1 MMEKIEI
8 SKNVY
13 LCRFEKALGHFVGL
27 NVVLIENGNEA
38 LLVDTGYEDNFLE
51 IKEDLDKRNIKITN
65 VVVSHFHPDHTGGLS
80 YLKDANIYGSEF
92 AANSLSKYNKSI
104 DHLLPNKVVFDKLV
118 FNFGDHTLKLE
129 KNIGHT
135 KDGIL
140 ITIDNKFMYVGD
152 DMVYSHKGKAL
163 IPFCADQIVEE
174 HILSIEKIY
183 KNYIGK
189 IIIPT
194 HGKILENQDL
204 IKKDLENRLTY
215 LKYIQKNTDCT
226 FDEFEKDT
234 GIKFIGMK
242 SHDYNTNKEVKKW

>member
-1 MMEKIEI
+1 M
-8 SKNVY
+8 
-13 LCRFEKALGHFVGL
+13 
-27 NVVLIENGNEA
+27 IENDNEA
-38 LLVDTGYEDNFLE
+38 LLIDTGYEDNFIE

-65 VVVSHFHPDHTGGLS
+65 IVVSHFHPDHTGGLAH
-80 YLKDANIYGSEF
+80 LKDVNIYGSEF
-92 AANSLSKYNKSI
+92 AEISLNKHNKVI
-104 DHLLPNKVVFDKLV
+104 DHMLPNKVVYDKLE
-118 FNFGDHTLKLE
+118 FEFGNHTLKLE

-163 IPFCADQIVEE
+163 IPFCTDQNVEE
-174 HILSIEKIY
+174 HILSSEKIY

-194 HGKILENQDL
+194 HGIMIENQEF

-215 LKYIQKNTDCT
+215 LKYIQKNNDCT
-226 FDEFEKDT
+226 FDEFLKDT